1 MNRGRETGGN
11 LRESGLFSGCDGDGG
26 AGMDRKR
33 IKDVLE
39 KHLERSS
46 PSTSRG
52 VVSKERE
59 RLAAGKLPASLGKA
73 EKVSDGGKR
82 YIFREPSLFFTCFD
96 YLRHCV
102 R

>member
-1 MNRGRETGGN
+1 LFGGC
-11 LRESGLFSGCDGDGG
+11 GGG

-33 IKDVLE
+33 IKDALE

-52 VVSKERE
+52 VVPKERE

-73 EKVSDGGKR
+73 EKVSDGGK
-82 YIFREPSLFFTCFD
+82 S
-96 YLRHCV
+96 
-102 R
+102 